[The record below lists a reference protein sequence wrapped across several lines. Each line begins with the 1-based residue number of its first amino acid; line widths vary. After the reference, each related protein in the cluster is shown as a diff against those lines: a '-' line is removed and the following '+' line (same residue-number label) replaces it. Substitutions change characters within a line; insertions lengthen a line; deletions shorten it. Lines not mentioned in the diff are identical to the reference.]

1 MAATS
6 PFNDPNAWRARAP
19 RRGLHREE
27 AAIYVAVSAS
37 KFDELV
43 KDGRMPKPKKIDAR
57 KVWDLWEVDA
67 AFTKLSSEADANP
80 WDAGAS

>member
-1 MAATS
+1 MRPS
-6 PFNDPNAWRARAP
+6 NPVLNSHFRRMNAP

-27 AAIYVAVSAS
+27 AAAYVAVSPT

-57 KVWDLWEVDA
+57 KVWDLWEIDTH
-67 AFTKLSSEADANP
+67 FTKLSSEGDINP
-80 WDAGAS
+80 FDEVD